1 VRLTA
6 ALASVTECPLT
17 DSNGWLGKAEWPCAH
32 QVGRDDQPVN
42 RDKSVR
48 QRDTGRLAIRSD
60 AKKPRLMSFIADPT
74 ATERSPAGAWLQAL
88 RLHHWSKNL
97 FVFVPVLL
105 GHVYTDADKVLSAGA
120 AFLILGV
127 LVSAGYLINDIA
139 DLAADRQHESKRH
152 RPLASGRI
160 STSAGITIAIAM
172 IVVAFAAAVAL
183 SRGFAVVLLA
193 YFLLTVSY
201 SLWLKKLA
209 LIDVAAIATMLALRI
224 AAGGAVTGIGQSPW
238 LLSFSTAFFLSL
250 ALAKRHC
257 EIRQAAFS
265 GAGAIAGRGFHADDW
280 PLTLA
285 FGVSAG
291 LISILIMLLYLANDA
306 APSGFYPHQGWLYVV
321 PAAVL
326 IWLMRVWML
335 SQRREL
341 HDDPVIFALKDP
353 ASLAFG
359 VIAALAFVLAV

>member
-1 VRLTA
+1 MNFVAGPRAAEKQTA
-6 ALASVTECPLT
+6 GT
-17 DSNGWLGKAEWPCAH
+17 WL
-32 QVGRDDQPVN
+32 
-42 RDKSVR
+42 S
-48 QRDTGRLAIRSD
+48 
-60 AKKPRLMSFIADPT
+60 
-74 ATERSPAGAWLQAL
+74 AL

-97 FVFVPVLL
+97 FVFVPTLL
-105 GHVYTDADKVLSAGA
+105 GHAYADPAKVLAAGA

-160 STSAGITIAIAM
+160 STGAAITVGIAM
-172 IVVAFAAAVAL
+172 IVVAFAAAIAL
-183 SRGFAVVLLA
+183 SRDFAMLLLA

-201 SLWLKKLA
+201 SLWLKRLA
-209 LIDVAAIATMLALRI
+209 LIDVAAIATMLTLRI

-238 LLSFSTAFFLSL
+238 LLSFSAAFFLSL

-265 GAGAIAGRGFHADDW
+265 GGGAVAGRGFHADDW
-280 PLTLA
+280 PLTLT
-285 FGVSAG
+285 FGVGAG

-326 IWLMRVWML
+326 IWLMRVWLL
-335 SQRREL
+335 SHRREL
-341 HDDPVIFALKDP
+341 HDDPVIFALRDP
-353 ASLAFG
+353 ASLVLGATVVFAF
-359 VIAALAFVLAV
+359 ILAV